1 MKFIHIA
8 DTHLGLAAFN
18 KLDATGMNLR
28 ERLIYENFLAAIKQ
42 ILKERPDAVVHAGDL
57 FHTVK
62 PKTRAYT
69 TVLAALDLLQ
79 EAGVPLIVIAGN
91 HSMAK
96 TRYTESPFAVLEYHG
111 AMVHAAYRYRYES
124 IEVGDAT
131 FHLIPNM
138 LEASDYRKAFDGIER
153 RPSTANVL
161 VTHGLASML
170 KEHRL
175 HTVAEHEI
183 DAAMISD
190 DFDYIALGHY
200 HGQVQIAENAWYSGS
215 IEHCTYGERK
225 DVKGALFV
233 DTSTG
238 RAEHLDLQKTPML
251 DLGTIACADLSAEE
265 VADVVAKR
273 VESVREEHAMCELTL
288 DGMRRE
294 TQRQL
299 GRRALAGIGG
309 HLLDLRLRVVAP
321 EEDRRRFSGDDLIGI
336 DYVDE
341 FGRFVQGK
349 NLPKQQEEYVLR
361 MGGEALK
368 RAIIRHTEADDA
380 PA

>member
-18 KLDATGMNLR
+18 KLDSTGMNLR
-28 ERLIYENFLAAIKQ
+28 ERLIYENFLAAVRQ
-42 ILKERPDAVVHAGDL
+42 ILKERPDVVVHAGDL

-69 TVLAALDLLQ
+69 TVLEALDLLQ
-79 EAGVPLIVIAGN
+79 DAGVPLVVIAGN

-96 TRYTESPFAVLEYHG
+96 TRYTESPFAVLAYHG
-111 AMVHAAYRYRYES
+111 AEIHAAYRYRYEAV
-124 IEVGDAT
+124 EAGDTT

-138 LEASDYRKAFDGIER
+138 LEASDYRRAFDGIER
-153 RPSTANVL
+153 RSSTANVL

-183 DAAMISD
+183 DAAMIAD

-200 HGQVQIAENAWYSGS
+200 HGQVQIADNAWYSGS

-225 DVKGALFV
+225 DVKGGLVV
-233 DTSTG
+233 DTATG
-238 RAEHLDLQKTPML
+238 SVKHLDLQKTPML
-251 DLGTIACADLSAEE
+251 DLGTIRCADLSAEE
-265 VADVVAKR
+265 VADAVAEKI
-273 VESVREEHAMCELTL
+273 EGVREEHAMCELTL

-299 GRRALAGIGG
+299 GRRALAGIAGR
-309 HLLDLRLRVVAP
+309 LLDLRLRVVAP
-321 EEDRRRFSGDDLIGI
+321 EEDSRRFSGDDLIGI

-349 NLPKQQEEYVLR
+349 NLPKRQEEYVLR

-368 RAIIRHTEADDA
+368 RAILRHAEADDA